1 MKFVNDYQKSLNTD
15 NQRVTRSKK
24 VLLANYLLLS
34 LVLILIFPL
43 LGASVTDLNST
54 NDFDFC
60 EIKNNLNVIDVE
72 NICVSHKDKGRDSSL
87 LKSWLDNNYVDK
99 FYTHLPTTLNTYT
112 REENFY
118 HFQAFLLSK
127 SLNQVSG
134 QAF

>member
-1 MKFVNDYQKSLNTD
+1 
-15 NQRVTRSKK
+15 VTRSKK
-24 VLLANYLLLS
+24 VLLANYLLIS

-72 NICVSHKDKGRDSSL
+72 NIYVSHKDNGRDSSL

-99 FYTHLPTTLNTYT
+99 FYTHLPTTINTYT
-112 REENFY
+112 MGRKFLS
-118 HFQAFLLSK
+118 FSGFFAFKIVKPSK
-127 SLNQVSG
+127 RSSFPV
-134 QAF
+134 